1 MSIKPIAA
9 AKKWEVV
16 TAYLALGNMTA
27 VSIAT
32 GISANTIRTWKTQD
46 WWRELEGI
54 IKEEEGT
61 EQSVKLR
68 GIVDKTLNI
77 IADRLE
83 NGDFQYDP
91 KTGGLIRR
99 PVLLRDAGKVGM
111 DVWVRKEALDVL
123 KIQKLKQPSIEESL
137 KRIADEFAKLAKGA
151 HGQEGLQ
158 VGVQELPRE
167 AGADQA
173 TEPAESSP
181 FEDGSEAGSL
191 DFLGRGSFA
200 GVEQGRDERP
210 DQPQSPEGIEE
221 PVVPQEQP
229 SGS

>member
-1 MSIKPIAA
+1 
-9 AKKWEVV
+9 
-16 TAYLALGNMTA
+16 MTA

-151 HGQEGLQ
+151 HVSNDTGVPTELGSQEPGQNQIVSETPL
-158 VGVQELPRE
+158 L
-167 AGADQA
+167 D
-173 TEPAESSP
+173 ESSQETLSSNQGGGEP
-181 FEDGSEAGSL
+181 PRDSVHDLFSDDSVAGDLSSVGAFIEL
-191 DFLGRGSFA
+191 R
-200 GVEQGRDERP
+200 
-210 DQPQSPEGIEE
+210 PQSRED
-221 PVVPQEQP
+221 P
-229 SGS
+229 SQ

>member
-1 MSIKPIAA
+1 MRKPTASPS
-9 AKKWEVV
+9 KKWEVV

-27 VSIAT
+27 VAAAT
-32 GISANTIRTWKTQD
+32 GVSANTIRTWKTQD

-68 GIVDKTLNI
+68 QIVDKTLNI
-77 IADRLE
+77 VADRLE

-111 DVWVRKEALDVL
+111 DVWTRKEAVDQL
-123 KIQKLKQPSIEESL
+123 KFQKLKQPSIEESL
-137 KRIADEFAKLAKGA
+137 KRIAEEFAKIARGA
-151 HGQEGLQ
+151 NGKELQEG
-158 VGVQELPRE
+158 VRELPRST
-167 AGADQA
+167 GA
-173 TEPAESSP
+173 EEGSSGEKCSP

-191 DFLGRGSFA
+191 DFLGCGSQE
-200 GVEQGRDERP
+200 GVVEGGLEQPE
-210 DQPQSPEGIEE
+210 QPATSGQVEE
-221 PVVPQEQP
+221 PLVPPEQ
-229 SGS
+229 SGGA